1 VSSTKLI
8 RWAAQVDVGSTAEK
22 ALLLV
27 LVSHAD
33 REGHI
38 SPGPAWSTL
47 AAEATMSRSTVHV
60 AMGKLVD
67 RGLVEILNQHRANGS
82 HTSNDYRLLWSEA
95 GSLPVRQP
103 DGFRSDSRTGSGPTA
118 GPVRQPDRSLRS
130 DSTTG
135 LNSENTLRS
144 DSRTGSGP
152 TAGPPEEKIKNS
164 GSSVR
169 APAPARDP
177 RARARGNINNS
188 GQEQLQQLA
197 DSAGVSKDAYV
208 LVTRWRSAHGTEPYT
223 SNLYTRIGKV
233 VTKLLA
239 DGWATDVVMAAL
251 VEWDRRPPGS
261 GPGLVADLCDDVL
274 RARRNGTVT
283 PLIQRDGSCSMP
295 VDLITDDML
304 TRRVLEDILGPDL
317 YPPLGTREVEE
328 AEPDVRKAWY
338 DAAGAKR
345 LAERRAEARALLARQ
360 QQRAG
365 SA

>member
-1 VSSTKLI
+1 M
-8 RWAAQVDVGSTAEK
+8 R
-22 ALLLV
+22 
-27 LVSHAD
+27 
-33 REGHI
+33 
-38 SPGPAWSTL
+38 
-47 AAEATMSRSTVHV
+47 
-60 AMGKLVD
+60 KLVD
-67 RGLVEILNQHRANGS
+67 RGLVEIRNQHRVNGS
-82 HTSNDYRLLWSEA
+82 HTANSYQLLWSESST
-95 GSLPVRQP
+95 GPVPQR
-103 DGFRSDSRTGSGPTA
+103 DGYRSHSGTGTGPTA
-118 GPVRQPDRSLRS
+118 GPVPQRDGSDRSHSETRL
-130 DSTTG
+130 T
-135 LNSENTLRS
+135 SENADRS
-144 DSRTGSGP
+144 HSGTGTGP
-152 TAGPPEEKIKNS
+152 TAGPPEQKIKNS

-177 RARARGNINNS
+177 RAPARGNINNS

-208 LVTRWRSAHGTEPYT
+208 LVTRWRAAHGTEPYT